1 MKEPTI
7 QEVLELVSFERDAN
21 GTLYLIG
28 VRGSVWGNVEG
39 NVRGNVLG
47 AVSGDVGGNVGGH
60 VFGNIEGNV
69 FGIVGRDICGPVN
82 GDVCGTIKGRYW
94 QFVETPKEKAIRLIE
109 EGRGE
114 EAIQVLQEVE

>member
-39 NVRGNVLG
+39 NVRG
-47 AVSGDVGGNVGGH
+47 DVGGNIGGH

-114 EAIQVLQEVE
+114 EAIQVLQEGE

>member
-7 QEVLELVSFERDAN
+7 QEVLALVTFERDAN
-21 GTLYLIG
+21 GSLVINDVFGY
-28 VRGSVWGNVEG
+28 VSGS
-39 NVRGNVLG
+39 VLG
-47 AVSGDVGGNVGGH
+47 AVNGDVGGNIGGH

-114 EAIQVLQEVE
+114 EAIQVLQDCE